1 MTHYERRLTHW
12 DLVGHPLFVTFRL
25 HDSLPASRTFPPGRV
40 TSGKAFVAIDR
51 ILDKAASGPLYLR
64 MPEIAA
70 LVVACL
76 CDGAQRFRRYE
87 MHSFVVMPNHVHLLV
102 TPQVVATRWLGP
114 LKGFIAQEANRRRGR
129 SGQPFW
135 QDESYD
141 HLVRSDAEFER
152 IRDYIESNP
161 VKAGLV
167 AAAESWRWSSVG
179 ADRKSTR
186 LNSSH
191 ANISYAV

>member
-1 MTHYERRLTHW
+1 MLKMTHYERRLPHW
-12 DLVGHPLFVTFRL
+12 DLVGHAVFVTFRL
-25 HDSLPASRTFPPGRV
+25 HGSLPASRVFPPERL

-70 LVVACL
+70 LIVASL
-76 CDGAQRFRRYE
+76 HDGEQRFHRYQ
-87 MHSFVVMPNHVHLLV
+87 MHSFAVMPNHVHLLV

-114 LKGFIAQEANRRRGR
+114 LKGFTAHEAKRMLGL

-141 HLVRSDAEFER
+141 HLVRSDAELER
-152 IRDYIESNP
+152 IREYIESNP

-167 AAAESWRWSSVG
+167 AVAESWQWSSAHNGEG
-179 ADRKSTR
+179 A
-186 LNSSH
+186 
-191 ANISYAV
+191 A